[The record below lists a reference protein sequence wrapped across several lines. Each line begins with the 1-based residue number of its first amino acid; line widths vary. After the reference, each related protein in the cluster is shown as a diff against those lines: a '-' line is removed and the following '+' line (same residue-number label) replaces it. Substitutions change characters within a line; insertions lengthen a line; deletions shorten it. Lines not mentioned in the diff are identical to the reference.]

1 MYYYLTIRSNLP
13 SLTSKIDSP
22 NRETCATCPSCN
34 QLSTRAYS
42 LPPTFEIRVRSKR
55 AGEIWFAR
63 GGGSVCLSQKAEWCP
78 RSRAK
83 PATLVYVV
91 SRRCFLP
98 LAALFAILDPTI
110 RPRQLLVSSYSA
122 TLPTLSTS
130 LLSIN
135 YWRYLRG
142 FWKILFDERWRG
154 RSIIF
159 LLFFFPSSLDSCLTS
174 WLLINLLRRTKSKC
188 NTKSNKEHEID
199 HFENYFWFG
208 RSKWKFGWKFNI
220 RNRIV

>member
-1 MYYYLTIRSNLP
+1 MRLVQPVHPVTNFP
-13 SLTSKIDSP
+13 HAHTP
-22 NRETCATCPSCN
+22 
-34 QLSTRAYS
+34 
-42 LPPTFEIRVRSKR
+42 PPTFEIRVRSKR

-159 LLFFFPSSLDSCLTS
+159 LLFFFLLLWILVSPRDC
-174 WLLINLLRRTKSKC
+174 WLIYYDERRASVTRKATKSTRSIISRIISDLEDQ
-188 NTKSNKEHEID
+188 NERSVENSIFEI
-199 HFENYFWFG
+199 E
-208 RSKWKFGWKFNI
+208 
-220 RNRIV
+220 

>member
-42 LPPTFEIRVRSKR
+42 SPPTFEIRVRSKR

-159 LLFFFPSSLDSCLTS
+159 LLFFFLLLWILVSPRDC
-174 WLLINLLRRTKSKC
+174 WLIYYDERRASVTRKATKSTRSIISRIISDLEDQ
-188 NTKSNKEHEID
+188 NERSVENSIFEI
-199 HFENYFWFG
+199 E
-208 RSKWKFGWKFNI
+208 
-220 RNRIV
+220 

>member
-42 LPPTFEIRVRSKR
+42 PSLTFEIRVRSKR

-159 LLFFFPSSLDSCLTS
+159 LLFFFLLLWILVSPRDC
-174 WLLINLLRRTKSKC
+174 WLIYYDERRASVTRKATKSTRSIISRIISDLEDQ
-188 NTKSNKEHEID
+188 NENSVENSIFEI
-199 HFENYFWFG
+199 E
-208 RSKWKFGWKFNI
+208 
-220 RNRIV
+220 

>member
-1 MYYYLTIRSNLP
+1 MRLVQPVHPVTNFPHAHTPL
-13 SLTSKIDSP
+13 
-22 NRETCATCPSCN
+22 
-34 QLSTRAYS
+34 
-42 LPPTFEIRVRSKR
+42 TFEIRVRSKR

-159 LLFFFPSSLDSCLTS
+159 LLFFFLLLWILVSPRDC
-174 WLLINLLRRTKSKC
+174 WLIYYDERRISVTRKATKSTRSIISRIISDLEDQ
-188 NTKSNKEHEID
+188 NENSVENSIFEI
-199 HFENYFWFG
+199 E
-208 RSKWKFGWKFNI
+208 
-220 RNRIV
+220 